1 MAVGSSPTKSTGWV
15 QLFFICC
22 ETFRPIL
29 WEPVAC
35 RRFPI
40 FYNLAESE
48 RKMVQYKLTCCNKI
62 YNSINNIN
70 IKKCPYCHE
79 DKPICEE
86 VDKEDEVIW
95 AGFSGDK
102 SYEKRPWGNFRV
114 VLDEKNVKIKKITVN
129 PEGVLSLQ
137 LHRYRDEWWKVIKG
151 EGEVQIGNDI
161 LEVSKGTSLNIDRYQ
176 VHRISNTGDSDL
188 IFVEVQTGVCNEDDI
203 IRIEDM
209 YGRNE

>member
-1 MAVGSSPTKSTGWV
+1 
-15 QLFFICC
+15 
-22 ETFRPIL
+22 
-29 WEPVAC
+29 
-35 RRFPI
+35 
-40 FYNLAESE
+40 
-48 RKMVQYKLTCCNKI
+48 MVQYKLTCCNKI
-62 YNSINNIN
+62 YNSIDYIN
-70 IKKCPYCHE
+70 IKKCPYCHKE
-79 DKPICEE
+79 KPVCEE

-151 EGEVQIGNDI
+151 EGEVQIGNEI

-188 IFVEVQTGVCNEDDI
+188 VFVEVQTGVCNEDDI